1 MKFGHASRRGFE
13 FEHVALGSAF
23 KNGTIERDRRAH
35 RPFPLFN
42 FRTMQEHFL
51 QQSCQA
57 IVTVAQQS
65 AQFQSRPQYALRIG
79 MISVSAIGPPVF
91 DPPTGVRGST
101 ILRKSLDLLN
111 KSTAALCDFA
121 AEDFVCTPLCG
132 DCKQRIDENNGEALP
147 IN

>member
-1 MKFGHASRRGFE
+1 
-13 FEHVALGSAF
+13 
-23 KNGTIERDRRAH
+23 
-35 RPFPLFN
+35 
-42 FRTMQEHFL
+42 
-51 QQSCQA
+51 
-57 IVTVAQQS
+57 
-65 AQFQSRPQYALRIG
+65 
-79 MISVSAIGPPVF
+79 MISVSAIGPPIF